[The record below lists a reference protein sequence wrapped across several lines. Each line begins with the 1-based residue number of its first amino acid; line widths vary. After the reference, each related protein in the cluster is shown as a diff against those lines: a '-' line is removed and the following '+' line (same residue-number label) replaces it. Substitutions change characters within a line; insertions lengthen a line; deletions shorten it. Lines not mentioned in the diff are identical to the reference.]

1 MTLTIDAQGG
11 TTPILTALLV
21 LVAAACNGQGGGGG
35 TPAAQTRT
43 QNESSRSG
51 ERPDSRAAAP
61 SAVGLRVAQSTT
73 HGAYLTDRGGRAL
86 YLLESNQRTSDS
98 CRDRCLAIWPPLYAG
113 QAAPVAAD
121 SAVAARLT
129 GTIRRPDGLAQ
140 VTYNGHALYYYL
152 GDGRAG
158 QTLGHHVEDSWGEWY
173 LVSPRGGEI
182 EDHGQGRRAEDR
194 REERVRRR

>member
-1 MTLTIDAQGG
+1 MTLTIDVRDG

-35 TPAAQTRT
+35 TPAVQTRT
-43 QNESSRSG
+43 QNQSDRS
-51 ERPDSRAAAP
+51 EKRPDSPAAPP
-61 SAVGLRVAQSTT
+61 SAVGLRVAQSAT

-121 SAVAARLT
+121 SVVAARLT
-129 GTIRRPDGLAQ
+129 GTIRRADGLPQ

-152 GDGRAG
+152 GDGGPG

-173 LVSPRGGEI
+173 LVSPQGGEI
-182 EDHGQGRRAEDR
+182 DEHRKGPRDDDRLEDR
-194 REERVRRR
+194 RRRR